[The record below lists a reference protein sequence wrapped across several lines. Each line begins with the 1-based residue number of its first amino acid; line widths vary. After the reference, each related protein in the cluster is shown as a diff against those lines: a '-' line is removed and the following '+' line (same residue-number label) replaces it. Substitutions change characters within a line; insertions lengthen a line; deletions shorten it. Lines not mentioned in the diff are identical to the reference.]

1 MRGSSRPLAARRAG
15 RRVPRG
21 FNLLALSP
29 FPVPF
34 LGIPPL
40 LQGGGLAA
48 PCCGAVTQHVGP
60 RPVAGYGAD
69 SAAPLAHSGR
79 RERGRARIS
88 FRGKNGET
96 EAEGE
101 QKNAPSSRPRAAAP
115 GGRLLPFF
123 LRGRGLSFAVLLR
136 FVVWRSLKIFK
147 SGSVPFYKTL
157 EEKTVARSSSLLIL
171 CDFPSVW
178 IFC

>member
-1 MRGSSRPLAARRAG
+1 MKQLFKPQLKMEQFIFKLEGASPEQARGPRAAA
-15 RRVPRG
+15 
-21 FNLLALSP
+21 
-29 FPVPF
+29 
-34 LGIPPL
+34 
-40 LQGGGLAA
+40 AA
-48 PCCGAVTQHVGP
+48 PSSTAI
-60 RPVAGYGAD
+60 
-69 SAAPLAHSGR
+69 L
-79 RERGRARIS
+79 ARIS